1 MTLKLLKYDLRSLFK
16 RFALLWPAA
25 LVLALVLGL
34 SFNLEPLRVHGMMYF
49 TMVLLFGGV
58 MAAMGVV
65 AVIFIVNRFSAGLL
79 KDEGYLM
86 FTLPVTGAQLICSKL
101 LTAMAAVIISALVGL
116 GSFILLG
123 ATFTFYLEDFFR
135 MAQWLLEKLVQLDA
149 ETWLLLAEGLL
160 LGLAALAAQIL
171 LIYMCIAIGHLAP
184 GHRSLAAVGAWLVLS
199 AAERHVLSGVDGL
212 LNRMDLSLAGLFSGL
227 PGEPAVTLALTICA
241 HLALSAIYFAVTN
254 YILTRRLN
262 LE

>member
-1 MTLKLLKYDLRSLFK
+1 MTLKLLKYDFRSLFK

-25 LVLALVLGL
+25 LVLALLLGL
-34 SFNLEPLRVHGMMYF
+34 SFNLEPLRVRGMLYF

-58 MAAMGVV
+58 MAAMGV
-65 AVIFIVNRFSAGLL
+65 AAAIFIVRRFNDGLL

-101 LTAMAAVIISALVGL
+101 LSAMTAVLISGLVGL

-123 ATFTFYLEDFFR
+123 AAFTFYLEDFFR
-135 MAQWLLEKLVQLDA
+135 MAQWLLEKLARLDA
-149 ETWLLLAEGLL
+149 ETWLLAAEGLL
-160 LGLAALAAQIL
+160 LGLVALAAQIL

-184 GHRSLAAVGAWLVLS
+184 SHPGLAAVGAWLVFS
-199 AAERHVLSGVDGL
+199 AAERHVLSGVDSLLDRMGL
-212 LNRMDLSLAGLFSGL
+212 ALAGLFNGL

-241 HLALSAIYFAVTN
+241 QLALSTVYFAVTN
-254 YILTRRLN
+254 YILTHRLN